1 MRNTN
6 DPLTIKRNYLS
17 KYRFLMSEY
26 EQIKRKSHPRFRFAK
41 DFYKVHALD
50 PRSFLKYY
58 SRVKQSGDLQDSLPA
73 KRGPKYGNRRP
84 APQDEQQVLE
94 LRQRGCNK
102 FEIADQFKRKA
113 DTFMPSPSGVY
124 NILRRHGKNRL
135 TKADKE
141 VKRKIIKERMGQL
154 GHIDCHH
161 LSKSVIRGQ
170 NKRLYLICV
179 LDDYSRLAW
188 AEIMDD
194 ITALT
199 TMFAALRCMQALKRE
214 FGIQFEEMIADNG
227 PEFGPSGSLQ
237 KRNHP
242 FERMLMET
250 GIKRRYMQP
259 YRPQTNGKVERFWR
273 TLKEDLI
280 EDTDFDTRQELED
293 ELLKYLVYYNW
304 ERPHQGINGKKPIEM
319 ASLNNKNNT

>member
-1 MRNTN
+1 MRINTN
-6 DPLTIKRNYLS
+6 DLTLKRNYLQTYRLLIS
-17 KYRFLMSEY
+17 DYELVKSGEHPKYKLAKEFY
-26 EQIKRKSHPRFRFAK
+26 EANHTDR
-41 DFYKVHALD
+41 
-50 PRSFLKYY
+50 RSFLKYY
-58 SRVKQSGDLQDSLPA
+58 NRFKQSGNQDDLLPGR
-73 KRGPKYGNRRP
+73 RGPKYKTRRP
-84 APQDEQQVLE
+84 SEADEQQVLD
-94 LRQRGCNK
+94 LRSRGCNK
-102 FEIADQFKRKA
+102 FEIADQLKQKSGNF
-113 DTFMPSPSGVY
+113 TPSPSGVY
-124 NILRRHGKNRL
+124 NILKRHQQNRL
-135 TKADKE
+135 TTADKE

-161 LSKSVIRGQ
+161 LSKTVIRGQ
-170 NKRLYLICV
+170 HRNLYLLCV
-179 LDDYSRLAW
+179 LDDHSRLAW
-188 AEIMDD
+188 AEVMED

-199 TMFAALRCMQALKRE
+199 TMFTAMRCMQALKRE

-227 PEFGPSGSLQ
+227 PEFGTSTSLQ

-280 EDTDFDTRQELED
+280 EETDFDSFAELED

-304 ERPHQGINGKKPIEM
+304 ERPHQGINGKKPIDM
-319 ASLNNKNNT
+319 ITLNNK

>member
-1 MRNTN
+1 MRNINN
-6 DPLTIKRNYLS
+6 DLTLKRNYLS
-17 KYRFLMSEY
+17 KYRFLISEY
-26 EQIKRKSHPRFRFAK
+26 DQVKRKEHPQFRFAK
-41 DFYKVHALD
+41 DFYLAHATD

-58 SRVKQSGDLQDSLPA
+58 HRYKQSGDDLALLPA
-73 KRGPKYGNRRP
+73 KRGPKYNKRRP
-84 APQDEQQVLE
+84 DPEEEQQVLD
-94 LRQRGCNK
+94 LRERGCNK
-102 FEIADQFKRKA
+102 FEIADQLKRKA
-113 DTFMPSPSGVY
+113 NNFTPSPSGVY
-124 NILRRHGKNRL
+124 NILRRHNKNRL
-135 TKADKE
+135 TTADKE

-170 NKRLYLICV
+170 NRKLYILCV
-179 LDDYSRLAW
+179 LDDHSRLAW
-188 AEIMDD
+188 AQIMED

-199 TMFAALRCMQALKRE
+199 TMFTAMHCMQALKRE

-227 PEFGPSGSLQ
+227 PEFGPSTSSR
-237 KRNHP
+237 KTEHP

-280 EDTDFDTRQELED
+280 EDTDFDSLEELED

-304 ERPHQGINGKKPIEM
+304 ERPHQGINGKKPIDM
-319 ASLNNKNNT
+319 VTLNNKK